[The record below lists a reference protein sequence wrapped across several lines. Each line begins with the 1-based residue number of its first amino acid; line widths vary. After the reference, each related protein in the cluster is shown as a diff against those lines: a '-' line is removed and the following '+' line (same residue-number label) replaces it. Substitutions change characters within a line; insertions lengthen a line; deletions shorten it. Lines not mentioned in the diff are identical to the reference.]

1 MSAQFR
7 VETATQFA
15 AHLSPPLNL
24 QRRALVETDLL
35 SLSNL
40 EASVYAFPWSF
51 GNFKDSLTSGY
62 RCFGLFDAERLVA
75 YSIVMVSLDE
85 SHLLNVAVASDFQA
99 KGVGRFMLDCTIV
112 DAKAAH
118 CEMLY
123 LEVRPSNV
131 VALSLYDNMGF
142 KQLGRRRDY
151 YPALGGREDALFL
164 GIYIG
169 SSIKLPALKVD
180 SLQ

>member
-1 MSAQFR
+1 MSAQFS
-7 VETATQFA
+7 VEPSSHFGAQ
-15 AHLSPPLNL
+15 LLPPFGLT
-24 QRRALVETDLL
+24 RRALAEVDLFHVA
-35 SLSNL
+35 NL

-62 RCFGLFDAERLVA
+62 RCFGLFDAKRLVA
-75 YSIVMVSLDE
+75 YTIVMVSLDE
-85 SHLLNVAVASDFQA
+85 SHLLNVAVVGDLQS
-99 KGVGRFMLDCTIV
+99 KGVGRFMLDCAIA

-123 LEVRPSNV
+123 LEVRPSNA
-131 VALSLYDNMGF
+131 VALSLYDKMGF
-142 KQLGRRRDY
+142 KQLGQRRDY

-169 SSIKLPALKVD
+169 SKLQIPNFE
-180 SLQ
+180 SEQLQ